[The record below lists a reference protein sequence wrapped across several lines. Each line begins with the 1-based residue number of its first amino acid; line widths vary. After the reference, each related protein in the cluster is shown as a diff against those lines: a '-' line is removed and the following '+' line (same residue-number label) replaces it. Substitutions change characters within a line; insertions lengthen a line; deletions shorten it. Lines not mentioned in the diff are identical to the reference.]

1 LTAKIPAPAGAK
13 TKRNADRVIPLKESQ
28 TEMRERDRE
37 IKRRRQRYEKRK
49 KLRAKLATVNESER
63 PKIEEKILKT
73 YPRYT
78 TTI

>member
-1 LTAKIPAPAGAK
+1 
-13 TKRNADRVIPLKESQ
+13 
-28 TEMRERDRE
+28 MRERDRE

-49 KLRAKLATVNESER
+49 KLQAKLATANESER

-73 YPRYT
+73 YPKYT

>member
-1 LTAKIPAPAGAK
+1 
-13 TKRNADRVIPLKESQ
+13 
-28 TEMRERDRE
+28 MRERDRE

-49 KLRAKLATVNESER
+49 KLRAKLATANEGDR
-63 PKIEEKILKT
+63 PKIEGKILKT